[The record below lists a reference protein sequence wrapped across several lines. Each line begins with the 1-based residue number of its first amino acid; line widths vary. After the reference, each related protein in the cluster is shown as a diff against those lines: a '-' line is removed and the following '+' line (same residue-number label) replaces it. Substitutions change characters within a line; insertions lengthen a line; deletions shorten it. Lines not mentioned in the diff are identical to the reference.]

1 MVPVLSA
8 KLLEIL
14 LGKSCLPLLVAP
26 TDSKFKYTMI
36 LRKLCRAPNQG
47 ILSSKACHVMLLR
60 SFFDVHAN
68 IVHQR
73 LFLPSGA
80 WMHAHRIGVKK
91 GSGAT
96 KHSKQ
101 EVFIHNSCEGRPLA
115 LYVLAYFL
123 AWTKPHKRQL
133 TWPIS
138 SNQGTSNQCLGPSE
152 SL

>member
-1 MVPVLSA
+1 MQMLDV
-8 KLLEIL
+8 K

-26 TDSKFKYTMI
+26 TDSISSNIQWFWES
-36 LRKLCRAPNQG
+36 CAPNQG
-47 ILSSKACHVMLLR
+47 ILSSKACHVILLR
-60 SFFDVHAN
+60 SFFDVDAN